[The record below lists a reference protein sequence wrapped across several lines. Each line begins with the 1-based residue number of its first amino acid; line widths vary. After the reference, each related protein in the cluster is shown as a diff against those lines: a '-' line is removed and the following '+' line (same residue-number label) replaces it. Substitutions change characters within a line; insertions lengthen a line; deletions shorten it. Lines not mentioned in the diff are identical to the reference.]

1 MYEPISG
8 EGRAEGGE
16 NESVEWNGAELVVK
30 RMLHAEGKAETNA
43 QINKPYVM
51 CGSHNQLEDTDR
63 GRVQE
68 MRLKVRTG
76 LSEGT

>member
-30 RMLHAEGKAETNA
+30 RMLRAEGKAETNA
-43 QINKPYVM
+43 QNQSAICDVWKPQSAGRYRQRQSARDEAE
-51 CGSHNQLEDTDR
+51 GTDR
-63 GRVQE
+63 A
-68 MRLKVRTG
+68 K
-76 LSEGT
+76 

>member
-16 NESVEWNGAELVVK
+16 NESVEWNGAGAGSEENVTC
-30 RMLHAEGKAETNA
+30 RGEAETKMHR
-43 QINKPYVM
+43 IKPYVM

-68 MRLKVRTG
+68 MRLKVRIG